1 MTASYPTTVKSFTTK
16 VDFTDTVLA
25 AHVNDLQKEVVAL
38 QTEIGTDVAVG
49 SGWVGAVDFATT
61 NWNTL
66 KDRLA
71 NIEYGL
77 KDVYDDYVSDVG
89 GSVIIPSS
97 ASVKGLVI
105 KAASSQ
111 TANLLEFQDS
121 SSTMVSRVT
130 SAGVFE
136 VGGSSVATLTGS
148 QTLTNKT
155 ITFTDN
161 TLTGVA
167 STSTSQTLTNKTIS
181 GSNNTLSSIGT
192 SSLVN
197 GTVVYSAT
205 QPDAVSLN
213 YPAGTIWVDS
223 SSDVDATAIETGGQL
238 SDTLM
243 LMGG

>member
-89 GSVIIPSS
+89 GSVIIPSGT
-97 ASVKGLVI
+97 SVKGLVI
-105 KAASSQ
+105 RATSGQS
-111 TANLLEFQDS
+111 ANLLETQNS
-121 SSTMVSRVT
+121 SSTVVTRVD
-130 SAGVFE
+130 
-136 VGGSSVATLTGS
+136 SSGFIYTRGE
-148 QTLTNKT
+148 Q
-155 ITFTDN
+155 
-161 TLTGVA
+161 
-167 STSTSQTLTNKTIS
+167 
-181 GSNNTLSSIGT
+181 
-192 SSLVN
+192 LVP
-197 GTVVYSAT
+197 VIYSAS
-205 QPDAVSLN
+205 QPTGAN
-213 YPAGTIWVDS
+213 FAAGTIWIDS
-223 SSDVDATAIETGGQL
+223 SSDVDATAIETGVQL